1 MKLVALW
8 VEEYGN
14 LKNQTFNLDHPYEF
28 RFEFDKTK
36 RIVRISQNEKKGYI
50 QIFDNP
56 IISVT
61 ALIGKNGVGKSTFLR
76 LLNVINARKPLELPV
91 ILVFENLDNDN
102 LLEYEIYVY
111 RHDGFLFDSNKK
123 RNIEINLDTNL
134 KELQEQKKL
143 EIKDQINNIPFENIG
158 LLNYDSLYSD
168 QNDKYLNKKDHLN
181 RKTQYQTLLS
191 LNYESVKRYL
201 AVFDNKKQAF
211 SEESFNVLK
220 LFFDGQ
226 LERKLAFLSEIY
238 SKENPAQDLLNKINL
253 PDEIS
258 IWFENSLLQ
267 KHQEEKGN
275 DRLLNKLND
284 FNLFGITNVNNDKN
298 YKSAFKKRV
307 LIQAFNQITYIAR
320 HSDKGNSL
328 LQKFEIFLTNNTLN
342 NDIFNSLKELLLDET
357 ELNDLFIIYGF
368 DQLLKDFDSI
378 VDKLE
383 ISHDVISLFGL
394 SPVYEMK
401 IDENTWGL
409 IKNLLRVH
417 FTGDG
422 DFFNYSFKN
431 LSAGEEALLNQYT
444 ELYNGIKLN
453 KNKSLLIAIDEGE
466 INLHGEWQREYLQG
480 ITELIKHFT
489 PDATKIQ
496 LILTSHSPFVIS
508 DLTKYN
514 VIFMN
519 YVDSNNKNGYSVD
532 PNLKLETFGAN
543 IFDIYSN
550 SFFMSKG
557 FIGEFAKQKIDSV
570 FTDLNEKIKN
580 RQDFTPERKNEIEKI
595 IGVIGEPLM
604 KRQLSKMFDQI
615 FSTELEIEVIDEQI
629 KRLEKLKKQKLER

>member
-50 QIFDNP
+50 QIFDAP
-56 IISVT
+56 IVSVT

-91 ILVFENLDNDN
+91 ILVFENLDDENTI
-102 LLEYEIYVY
+102 EYEIYVY
-111 RHDGFLFDSNKK
+111 RHDGFLFDTNKK
-123 RNIEINLDTNL
+123 RNIEINLDNNL
-134 KELQEQKKL
+134 KELQEQEKL
-143 EIKDQINNIPFENIG
+143 EIKDQINITPFENIG
-158 LLNYDSLYSD
+158 MLNYDSLYSD
-168 QNDKYLNKKDHLN
+168 QNDKYLNKRDQLN

-191 LNYESVKRYL
+191 LNYESVKKYL
-201 AVFDNKKQAF
+201 SIFDDKNQAF

-220 LFFDGQ
+220 LFFDEQ

-238 SKENPAQDLLNKINL
+238 SKDNPAQDLINKINL

-258 IWFENSLLQ
+258 IWFDNSLLQ
-267 KHQEEKGN
+267 KHQEEKEN
-275 DRLLNKLND
+275 NRLLNKLND

-307 LIQAFNQITYIAR
+307 LIQALNQIIYFANN
-320 HSDKGNSL
+320 SNKSNSL
-328 LQKFEIFLTNNTLN
+328 LKTFENFLSDNNPNDEIFKKINE
-342 NDIFNSLKELLLDET
+342 ILKNEAQA
-357 ELNDLFIIYGF
+357 NDLLILYGF

-383 ISHDVISLFGL
+383 ISQDVISLFGL
-394 SPVYEMK
+394 SPVYEIK

-409 IKNLLRVH
+409 IKNLLRVQ

-466 INLHGEWQREYLQG
+466 INLHGEWQREYLHG
-480 ITELIKHFT
+480 IIELIKHFT
-489 PDATKIQ
+489 PVSTKVQ

-519 YVDSNNKNGYSVD
+519 YLNPNEKNSFSV
-532 PNLKLETFGAN
+532 NSSLKLETFGAN

-550 SFFMSKG
+550 SFFMAKG

-570 FTDLNEKIKN
+570 FTDLNDKIEN
-580 RQDFTPERKNEIEKI
+580 RKDFSHERKNEIEKI

-629 KRLEKLKKQKLER
+629 KRLEKLKKQKLKR